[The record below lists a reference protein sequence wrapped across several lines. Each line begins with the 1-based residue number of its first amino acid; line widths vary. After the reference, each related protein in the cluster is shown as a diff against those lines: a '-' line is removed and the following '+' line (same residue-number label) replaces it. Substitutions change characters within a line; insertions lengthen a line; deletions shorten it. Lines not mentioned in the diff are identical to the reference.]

1 MFLKG
6 YSLSAC
12 QYGFDIRSDA
22 WAQFLF
28 LLKLNK
34 EEPCSTGH

>member
-12 QYGFDIRSDA
+12 QYGFDIRNDA
-22 WAQFLF
+22 WAQLF
-28 LLKLNK
+28 FIKIK
-34 EEPCSTGH
+34 